1 VGEYWIVDPDSRTVE
16 RWEAADTRPELCPV
30 RAVWHPVPDLEPF
43 ELDLAEYFAEVWG
56 EGPQA

>member
-1 VGEYWIVDPDSRTVE
+1 MDPDSRTVE